1 MSDLPPDRKGATATV
16 AVHDE
21 LTAEQAYV
29 DHAYARLAATRDA
42 ARSMLTDAFAQ
53 RGTGT
58 PQSVTERDVSVRTSL
73 ARIEQ
78 LALGDEPLVFGR
90 IDTDATPGDAGE
102 AFHIGRLAVSDDD
115 QEPLVVDWRAPV
127 AEPFYRATGRHPMG
141 LHRRRHF
148 LTQGRRIVDL
158 EDELFGGD
166 GPNAGLGVGGS
177 TVLLRAL
184 ERSRTGRMRDIVAT
198 VQREQDE
205 IIRAPL
211 HGVLVVQGGP
221 GTGKTAVALHRA
233 AYLLYT
239 HRFPLAQQG
248 VLVVGPNPLFLRYI
262 EHVLPSLGESGVELS
277 TIGGLVHGAVARG
290 EDEHVEAR
298 VKGDMRMAKVLAKA
312 AADRQRPLRADLVVS
327 YGSYRL
333 VLTVAGSVD
342 IVHQAKRRSTSHN
355 SRRKLVELLLARKL
369 GEQLDRAKDRARQ
382 AGLLPALDE
391 DDEDDIRSERE
402 VQRDDR
408 SFAEELRR
416 IPAVAEALDRMWP
429 VLSPE
434 ELLRDLYGARPLIE
448 LAGARWLDAQER
460 AALHRPRTPLV
471 DVAWTDGD
479 LALLDEATEIL
490 GAPPRP
496 RHLLGAAD
504 AQVELRTFGHIV
516 VDEAQDLTPM
526 QLRMLGRR
534 SLSGSMTL
542 VGDIAQATGPFAP
555 RRWSDQLAHLPTR
568 RGVTE
573 VQLSVNYRTPAE
585 IMDLAGRVLAEAAP
599 WLTVPESVRTGDE
612 APRMVRVPLRTE
624 VEGAAAAEVAA
635 ILGHDRAAAG
645 PGENGAGGDE
655 AGSVVVIT
663 PRSLVQSTSTALDS
677 AGIRHQVANARSDL
691 GAGVTVLPVEV
702 VKGLEFD
709 SVVVVEPTRLVREA
723 AQGMR
728 SLFVALTRATQRLVL
743 VHSEELPPALL
754 VGQPGDHGVGSHP

>member
-1 MSDLPPDRKGATATV
+1 M
-16 AVHDE
+16 AVHHE
-21 LTAEQAYV
+21 LKAEQAYV
-29 DHAYARLAATRDA
+29 DHAYERLAATRDA

-78 LALGDEPLVFGR
+78 LELGDEPLVFGR
-90 IDTDATPGDAGE
+90 IDTDGTPDEPGE
-102 AFHIGRLAVSDDD
+102 SFHIGRLAVSDED

-148 LTQGRRIVDL
+148 LTQGRRITDL
-158 EDELFGGD
+158 EDELFGGE
-166 GPNAGLGVGGS
+166 GPEAGLGVGGS
-177 TVLLRAL
+177 TVLLKAL

-205 IIRAPL
+205 VIRAPL

-239 HRFPLAQQG
+239 HRFPLARQG

-262 EHVLPSLGESGVELS
+262 EHVLPSLGESGVELT
-277 TIGGLVHGAVARG
+277 TIGGLVHGVQAGG
-290 EDEHVEAR
+290 EDDHAQAR
-298 VKGDMRMAKVLAKA
+298 VKGDVRMAKVIAKA
-312 AADRQRPLRADLVVS
+312 VSDRQRPLKEDLVIS

-333 VLTVAGSVD
+333 VLSVAASAD
-342 IVHQAKRRSTSHN
+342 IVHQAKRRSTTHN
-355 SRRKLVELLLARKL
+355 SRRRLVELLLARQV
-369 GEQLDRAKDRARQ
+369 GQQLDMAKERARQ
-382 AGLLPALDE
+382 AGLFAGSEEGGEEGGERPPERDE
-391 DDEDDIRSERE
+391 RT
-402 VQRDDR
+402 
-408 SFAEELRR
+408 FAEELRR
-416 IPAVAEALDRMWP
+416 MPEVAAALERMWP

-434 ELLRDLYGARPLIE
+434 ELLRDLFGARPLIE
-448 LAGARWLDAQER
+448 LAASKWLDADER
-460 AALHRPRTPLV
+460 AALHRRRLALE
-471 DVAWTDGD
+471 DVPWTEAD
-479 LALLDEATEIL
+479 LALLDEAREVL
-490 GAPPRP
+490 GPPPRP
-496 RHLLGAAD
+496 RHLPGVSEAA
-504 AQVELRTFGHIV
+504 QEVRTYGHIV

-555 RRWSDQLAHLPTR
+555 RRWSDQLEHLPTR

-599 WLTVPESVRTGDE
+599 WLTVPESVRTGDGE
-612 APRMVRVPLRTE
+612 PRRVRAVPGSG
-624 VEGAAAAEVAA
+624 VEAAAAGEVAA
-635 ILGHDRAAAG
+635 LVRPRTSDDRGEGAEAEDE
-645 PGENGAGGDE
+645 PGT
-655 AGSVVVIT
+655 VVVIA
-663 PRSLVQSTSTALDS
+663 PRSLVPSTSEALAL
-677 AGIRHQVANARSDL
+677 AGIPHDVASARSDL
-691 GAGVTVLPVEV
+691 GAGVTVLAVEV

-709 SVVVVEPTRLVREA
+709 SVVVVEPARLVREA
-723 AQGMR
+723 AQGLR

-743 VHSEELPPALL
+743 VHDEELPAVLT
-754 VGQPGDHGVGSHP
+754 PGPP